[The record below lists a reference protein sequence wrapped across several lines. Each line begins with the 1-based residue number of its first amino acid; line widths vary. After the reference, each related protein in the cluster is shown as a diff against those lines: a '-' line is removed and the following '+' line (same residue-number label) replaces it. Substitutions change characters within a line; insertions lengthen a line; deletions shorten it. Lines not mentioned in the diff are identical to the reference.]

1 MIVRE
6 INTKNK
12 GEVRQF
18 IRFPSRIYAECEKWI
33 PPLEMDMMRMLDRDR
48 HPFYLESDAA
58 FFMASCDDGEPLG
71 RIAVLDN
78 KRYNRYNDAQIA
90 FFYLFDVIDDFK
102 VANLLFK
109 RADAWAKQRGL
120 KTLLGPKGFSAL
132 NGLGM
137 LVKGF
142 DQRPALGVPYNHP
155 YYPVFMERMGFELSR
170 DILSGYMDRSY
181 ILPEKISLIAERVR
195 EKRGLIVQRFTDRR
209 GLRKMLPYLRD
220 LYNGSLVGTSGNA
233 PLTNDEVQEMAD
245 QILWFANPRLI
256 KVLMKEEK
264 PVGFLLAYPDIS
276 DALKRT
282 GGRLWPFGWAQIL
295 RELKRTKW
303 ININGAGI
311 LEEYRGMGGTAV
323 LFDEMAKSVLET
335 DYEYADLVQVG
346 VENERMQRELSSFG
360 INFYKAHRIYQREI
374 KQS

>member
-1 MIVRE
+1 
-6 INTKNK
+6 
-12 GEVRQF
+12 
-18 IRFPSRIYAECEKWI
+18 
-33 PPLEMDMMRMLDRDR
+33 
-48 HPFYLESDAA
+48 
-58 FFMASCDDGEPLG
+58 
-71 RIAVLDN
+71 
-78 KRYNRYNDAQIA
+78 
-90 FFYLFDVIDDFK
+90 
-102 VANLLFK
+102 
-109 RADAWAKQRGL
+109 
-120 KTLLGPKGFSAL
+120 
-132 NGLGM
+132 
-137 LVKGF
+137 
-142 DQRPALGVPYNHP
+142 
-155 YYPVFMERMGFELSR
+155 MERMGFELSR
-170 DILSGYMDRSY
+170 DILSGYMDRNY

>member
-18 IRFPSRIYAECEKWI
+18 IRFPFSIYADCEQWI
-33 PPLEMDMMRMLDRDR
+33 PPLEMDIKRMLDRDR
-48 HPFYLESDAA
+48 HPYYLESNAA
-58 FFMASCDDGEPLG
+58 FFMAFNNEGKPEG

-78 KRYNRYNDAQIA
+78 KRYNRHNHTQSA
-90 FFYLFDVIDDFK
+90 FFYLFDVVDDFE
-102 VANLLFK
+102 VAKMLIE
-109 RADAWAKQRGL
+109 RAEEWAKQRGL
-120 KTLLGPKGFSAL
+120 KMLLGPKGFSAL

-137 LVKGF
+137 LIEGF
-142 DQRPALGVPYNHP
+142 EHRPALGIPYNHS
-155 YYPVFMERMGFELSR
+155 YYPIFLERMGFESSR
-170 DILSGYMDRSY
+170 EILSGYMDRTY
-181 ILPEKISLIAERVR
+181 KLPEKVSLIAQRVR
-195 EKRGLIVQRFTDRR
+195 EKRGLIVQRFTNRR
-209 GLRKMLPYLRD
+209 GLRKMLPFLRD

-233 PLTNDEVQEMAD
+233 PLTDVEIKEMAD

-256 KVLMKEEK
+256 KMLMKEDK

-282 GGRLWPFGWAQIL
+282 GGRLWPFGWVLIL

-360 INFYKAHRIYQREI
+360 INFYKAHRIFQRDI
-374 KQS
+374 R